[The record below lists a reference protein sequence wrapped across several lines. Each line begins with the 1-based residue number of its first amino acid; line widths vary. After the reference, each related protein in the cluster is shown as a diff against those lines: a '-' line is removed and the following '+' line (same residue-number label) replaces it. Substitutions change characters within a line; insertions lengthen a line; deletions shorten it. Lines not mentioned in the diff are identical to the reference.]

1 MFEYEKAYWL
11 ISGQY
16 ECSIAGWGRM
26 NEYSVKDVDDDKPNI
41 LQDLHNM
48 RIQDFQTCANAYWN
62 KMSTPLQPYHYC
74 AGKFGK
80 DSCVVSY
87 RNYD

>member
-1 MFEYEKAYWL
+1 
-11 ISGQY
+11 
-16 ECSIAGWGRM
+16 M

-62 KMSTPLQPYHYC
+62 KMGTPLQPYHYC

>member
-1 MFEYEKAYWL
+1 MFEHEYDYWL

-41 LQDLHNM
+41 LQDKINHL
-48 RIQDFQTCANAYWN
+48 I
-62 KMSTPLQPYHYC
+62 S
-74 AGKFGK
+74 
-80 DSCVVSY
+80 
-87 RNYD
+87 